1 MWFIVNTGKFQEQK
15 TKEFLEE
22 TYPGIIKQVYL
33 PKCRT
38 WYQDADGEER
48 FRLKPLIYGMVFIKA
63 DNPQVLGKILSH
75 WGYFVYERTVRDL
88 ETGEM
93 RKGKLVSSAHLLCRD
108 VKKLNQEGIIKNA
121 TIPNEDMERFI
132 YYSDKIADGIEGLS
146 IVDKRYDDL
155 AQVNDTIR
163 IYSGSLAGLAWSSKS
178 STKARKTAISW
189 YVSATIAVSIS
200 PISVNMTCR

>member
-75 WGYFVYERTVRDL
+75 WAISFMKEPSEIWKQEKCGRVSLSQVPIYFVGT
-88 ETGEM
+88 
-93 RKGKLVSSAHLLCRD
+93 
-108 VKKLNQEGIIKNA
+108 
-121 TIPNEDMERFI
+121 
-132 YYSDKIADGIEGLS
+132 
-146 IVDKRYDDL
+146 
-155 AQVNDTIR
+155 
-163 IYSGSLAGLAWSSKS
+163 
-178 STKARKTAISW
+178 
-189 YVSATIAVSIS
+189 
-200 PISVNMTCR
+200 